1 MITAQRISL
10 ALAIYFVATL
20 SNAAS
25 PSEEWK
31 STIELGF
38 VTTSANTET
47 ETLNVKAGTATNRTK
62 WRHKLSVTVLRAS
75 DASQTTAEKY
85 TLSGKSDYK
94 LTDPAYLFVTLNY
107 EDDKFSGY
115 DYQATEAVGYGWR
128 IIEDKTLQL
137 DLEAGPGARQSRLNN
152 GQNDTE
158 GLLRMAATL
167 DWRIS
172 DSSTFGEALSIEAGE
187 DSTISKSETTLTSQV
202 SDRLSM
208 KLTLLL
214 KHNSDVPPGVD
225 KSDTETSAT
234 LVYSF

>member
-38 VTTSANTET
+38 VTTSGNTET

-128 IIEDKTLQL
+128 IIEDLIWKQAL
-137 DLEAGPGARQSRLNN
+137 ARARAVS
-152 GQNDTE
+152 T
-158 GLLRMAATL
+158 MARTIRRDCCA
-167 DWRIS
+167 WRQP
-172 DSSTFGEALSIEAGE
+172 STGG
-187 DSTISKSETTLTSQV
+187 
-202 SDRLSM
+202 
-208 KLTLLL
+208 
-214 KHNSDVPPGVD
+214 
-225 KSDTETSAT
+225 SAT
-234 LVYSF
+234 AARLVKH